1 MTIPTLHTLQVII
14 KSILYAG
21 LFWEGYK
28 LIKFIKN
35 HRLLHSGVVGRLKL
49 LSYIFSILLVVK
61 ITFGIITL
69 KIIDAGNL
77 GHETDAYTNGF
88 LAGQVAG
95 QYARTVF
102 QNIDLMI
109 AVGFNWLLS
118 LVIQKAILL
127 KQEQE
132 FTI

>member
-1 MTIPTLHTLQVII
+1 MTTNTLHTLQVII
-14 KSILYAG
+14 KSILYAS

-35 HRLLHSGVVGRLKL
+35 HTLLHSGVVGRLKL
-49 LSYIFSILLVVK
+49 LSYTFVILLVVK
-61 ITFGIITL
+61 IIFGIVTL
-69 KIIDAGNL
+69 KTIDAGNL
-77 GHETDAYTNGF
+77 GHETDAYKNGF
-88 LAGQVAG
+88 LVGQVAG
-95 QYARTVF
+95 EYVRVVF
-102 QNIDLMI
+102 QNIDLII

-132 FTI
+132 LTI

>member
-1 MTIPTLHTLQVII
+1 MTTNTLHTLQIII
-14 KSILYAG
+14 KSMLYAG

-28 LIKFIKN
+28 LFKFIKN
-35 HRLLHSGVVGRLKL
+35 HTLLHSGVVGRLKL
-49 LSYIFSILLVVK
+49 LSYIFVILLVVK

-69 KIIDAGNL
+69 KTIDTGNL
-77 GHETDAYTNGF
+77 SHETDAYTNGF
-88 LAGQVAG
+88 LAGQIAG

-102 QNIDLMI
+102 QNIDLII

-118 LVIQKAILL
+118 FVIQKAILL

-132 FTI
+132 LTI

>member
-1 MTIPTLHTLQVII
+1 MTIPTLHILQVVI
-14 KSILYAG
+14 KSTVYAC
-21 LFWEGYK
+21 LFWKGYK
-28 LIKFIKN
+28 LVKFIKS
-35 HRLLHSGVVGRLKL
+35 HTLLHSGVVSRLKL
-49 LSYIFSILLVVK
+49 LSYIFVILLVVK

-69 KIIDAGNL
+69 KTIDSGNL

-95 QYARTVF
+95 QYTRTVF

-118 LVIQKAILL
+118 WVIQKAILL

-132 FTI
+132 LTI